1 MGILGLHGSK
11 SAGLYDSGAAG
22 LCVSGALDM
31 MEEGRELTGE

>member
-11 SAGLYDSGAAG
+11 SAGLYDSGSAG